1 MLRSLIY
8 QLLSSRHVFSAMVYE
23 KIKYMI
29 KSRPM
34 SKWRVQDLQLIL
46 SERLEESRNLRIL
59 LFIDALDEYEGA
71 DEKIAEYLEQLA
83 SSCGPRLRI
92 VASSRPHAD
101 FLFQFIKCPGFRLED
116 MTASDIYKYVHH
128 RFEKAIQNRQ
138 EYELLPENVIQRAD
152 GVFLW
157 ARLVCDDLL
166 RGCVRGETA
175 SKLAT
180 QLDRIPDELP
190 ALYKRII
197 DTLDVSDRE
206 EASHMLAIVNS
217 ATRPLSLFEFSKALA
232 LSLPDSL
239 ETFVSNHRNLDDL
252 QSDTNDIGRIVAR
265 VYAICKGLLDCRY
278 SPGIDNSHQIVAFTH
293 ETVHGFL
300 RAGPGLNMPQGDAIL
315 LRACLQYVIFFATH
329 CTEKWPT
336 SNHQSTMILM
346 KDILIR
352 RFEFSQYAIINW
364 RIHAKRA
371 EIATGKSQT
380 EELRLFTKSTY
391 LIWRELYYRVFEQHE
406 HFDISNIGSKAMEEI
421 IAPPIPDTLVGAA
434 VLFHLNLYFS
444 DMVSS
449 SPSVLDM
456 NLDNGQ
462 LVLTAVQ
469 GNNLLAAKMLL
480 DRVHSISPTQT
491 YAFGATSWAI
501 FAGSIPMTELLLSK
515 GSNPNTTGLRSH
527 ELITNSEGYDLVPT
541 GRKEFFCDQ
550 RLVMGKLENCLE
562 SLFSRPRDRNFD
574 MKIIKLIASSG
585 FDFTPEN
592 KANPYIFADDD
603 WTLFYNARARAA
615 HVRQAIISDDEY
627 RDWIELW
634 RIILQRCKDENARR
648 PFRES
653 KKALIQIARKFAS
666 KDLVIMLLDAGPDP
680 NLI

>member
-1 MLRSLIY
+1 
-8 QLLSSRHVFSAMVYE
+8 
-23 KIKYMI
+23 
-29 KSRPM
+29 
-34 SKWRVQDLQLIL
+34 
-46 SERLEESRNLRIL
+46 
-59 LFIDALDEYEGA
+59 
-71 DEKIAEYLEQLA
+71 
-83 SSCGPRLRI
+83 
-92 VASSRPHAD
+92 
-101 FLFQFIKCPGFRLED
+101 
-116 MTASDIYKYVHH
+116 
-128 RFEKAIQNRQ
+128 
-138 EYELLPENVIQRAD
+138 
-152 GVFLW
+152 VFLW

-175 SKLAT
+175 SKLAS
-180 QLDRIPDELP
+180 QLDRMPAELP

-206 EASHMLAIVNS
+206 EASHMLAIVNP
-217 ATRPLSLFEFSKALA
+217 AIRPLSLFEFSKALA

-239 ETFVSNHRNLDDL
+239 ETFVSNHRFLDDFH
-252 QSDTNDIGRIVAR
+252 SDTNDISRIVAR

-278 SPGIDNSHQIVAFTH
+278 SPGIDRRHQIVAFTH

-352 RFEFSQYAIINW
+352 RFEFIQYAIINW

-406 HFDISNIGSKAMEEI
+406 HFDMSNIGSESMEEI

-434 VLFHLNLYFS
+434 ILFHLNLYFS

-480 DRVHSISPTQT
+480 DMVHSISPTQT
-491 YAFGATSWAI
+491 YALGATSWAI

-515 GSNPNTTGLRSH
+515 DSNPNTTGLRSH

-550 RLVMGKLENCLE
+550 RLVMGKLGNCLE
-562 SLFSRPRDRNFD
+562 SFFSRPRDRNFD
-574 MKIIKLIASSG
+574 IKIIKLIASSG
-585 FDFTPEN
+585 FDFEN
-592 KANPYIFADDD
+592 LLRCPPKGI
-603 WTLFYNARARAA
+603 LFY
-615 HVRQAIISDDEY
+615 HVV
-627 RDWIELW
+627 
-634 RIILQRCKDENARR
+634 CARR
-648 PFRES
+648 CSATRGNSKSHKKIGRSLRFERDNRRSSKIDCSCGEQAQRNTEES
-653 KKALIQIARKFAS
+653 NFA
-666 KDLVIMLLDAGPDP
+666 VAGRRAF
-680 NLI
+680 I